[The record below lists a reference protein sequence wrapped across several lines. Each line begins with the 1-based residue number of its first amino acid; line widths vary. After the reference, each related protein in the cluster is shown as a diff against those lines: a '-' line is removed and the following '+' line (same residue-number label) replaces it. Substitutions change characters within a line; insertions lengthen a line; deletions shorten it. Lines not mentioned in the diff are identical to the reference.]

1 MRRESP
7 LGQTLRVNARRA
19 RVSFKFYRRNARR
32 CNVNI
37 HKRQDSIPRAPA
49 IERKGVV
56 FEGCRASGKVERLHD
71 LAKELIAFKPDVILV
86 GNPDSALAVHE
97 ASGTIPIVATTIA
110 PEASATT
117 LPP

>member
-1 MRRESP
+1 
-7 LGQTLRVNARRA
+7 
-19 RVSFKFYRRNARR
+19 
-32 CNVNI
+32 
-37 HKRQDSIPRAPA
+37 
-49 IERKGVV
+49 
-56 FEGCRASGKVERLHD
+56 
-71 LAKELIAFKPDVILV
+71 VILV